1 MNEITGSLSE
11 DGETLTLS
19 LSQAPGCALPMSA
32 DEVDQLIGALMSQ
45 RAKMRPPVPFTM
57 PAGGPYRGILDPS
70 MTVETEG
77 MGEHIL
83 MHVRHSGAG
92 WLHFGFSSRLARA
105 LGRHLVEK
113 ADAVDAAHTKIP
125 DRKN

>member
-1 MNEITGSLSE
+1 MDEVTGSLSE
-11 DGETLTLS
+11 NGETLTLS
-19 LSQAPGCALPMSA
+19 SPQAPGFALLMSA

-45 RAKMRPPVPFTM
+45 RAKMKPPVPFTN
-57 PAGGPYRGILDPS
+57 PVGGPYRGILNPS
-70 MTVETEG
+70 MAVETEG

-83 MHVRHSGAG
+83 MHLRHPGAG
-92 WLHFGFSSRLARA
+92 WLHFGFSTSFARA

-113 ADAVDAAHTKIP
+113 ADAVDAARAKIP

>member
-11 DGETLTLS
+11 NEETLTLS

-45 RAKMRPPVPFTM
+45 RAKMKPPVPLTM
-57 PAGGPYRGILDPS
+57 PVGGPYRGILDPS
-70 MTVETEG
+70 MVVETEG

-83 MHVRHSGAG
+83 IHLRHPGAG
-92 WLHFGFSSRLARA
+92 WLHFGFSTSLARA

-113 ADAVDAAHTKIP
+113 ADAVEASRAKIP